1 MVNGASLYNNIMT
14 WYTFTLYTIRIFTLL
29 QIRIQVK
36 SLTYFTHIH
45 NVNDTSHSE
54 LLFMH
59 PTPTLT
65 SCVLLPYSHS
75 IFMSS
80 LMLFLRTRMTDKI
93 ASLKFWQRLSLEK
106 QLKLDTVIQN
116 MFLCVISFV
125 NYFDRTTMNFGD

>member
-14 WYTFTLYTIRIFTLL
+14 WYTCTIRIFTVL
-29 QIRIQVK
+29 QIGIQVK

-59 PTPTLT
+59 PSPPSLPVFCCLTPTL
-65 SCVLLPYSHS
+65 YS
-75 IFMSS
+75 FTS

-106 QLKLDTVIQN
+106 QLKLDTVNQN
-116 MFLCVISFV
+116 MFLCVVSFV
-125 NYFDRTTMNFGD
+125 NYFDRTTVNFSDLQ